1 MYLSRKIEY
10 FYLIKLIEVIKI
22 KKFYTARYEPIFMRS
37 VVKPN
42 ILKPLL
48 EYILE
53 KEIVELEILNPNL
66 VQDYFKVRGQR
77 LDVLVKTKEDIIN
90 VEINSNYNEEILIR
104 NLHYIFKLASEN
116 TKRGNKYK
124 IDNKIVQINLNF
136 SNSKYEKCEYLLYD
150 KRNELIL
157 TDYIKIYNI
166 GIDKYIKNYYN
177 NGKKFTKGEDLIIM
191 LDLDKKELEELSE
204 KSDIVDNFK
213 DDVIKA
219 NEDEFVVEWISRE
232 EEQKQYEE
240 VMYEKGLNQGKQQ
253 GLLEG
258 IEQGIEKGLKKGIEK
273 TNIDN
278 ARKMLELNMDLD
290 VIRKITGLTIEQI
303 NDLK

>member
-1 MYLSRKIEY
+1 
-10 FYLIKLIEVIKI
+10 
-22 KKFYTARYEPIFMRS
+22 MRS

-66 VQDYFKVRGQR
+66 IQDYFKVRGQR

-213 DDVIKA
+213 EDVIKA
-219 NEDEFVVEWISRE
+219 NEDEFVVEWISKE

-240 VMYEKGLNQGKQQ
+240 VMYEKGLNQGLNRGKQQ

-258 IEQGIEKGLKKGIEK
+258 IEQGIEQGFKKGVKK
-273 TNIDN
+273 TNINN

-290 VIRKITGLTIEQI
+290 MISKITGLTKEEIKGLR
-303 NDLK
+303 N

>member
-1 MYLSRKIEY
+1 MDY

-66 VQDYFKVRGQR
+66 IQDYFKVRGQR

-213 DDVIKA
+213 EDVIKA
-219 NEDEFVVEWISRE
+219 NEDEFVVEWISKE

-240 VMYEKGLNQGKQQ
+240 VMYEKGLNQGLNRGKQQ

-258 IEQGIEKGLKKGIEK
+258 IEQGIEQGFKKGVKK
-273 TNIDN
+273 TNINN

-290 VIRKITGLTIEQI
+290 MISKITGLTKEEIKGLR
-303 NDLK
+303 N

>member
-1 MYLSRKIEY
+1 M
-10 FYLIKLIEVIKI
+10 

-53 KEIVELEILNPNL
+53 KEIIELQILNPNL
-66 VQDYFKVRGQR
+66 IQDTYKTRGQR
-77 LDVLVKTKEDIIN
+77 LDLLVKTKDEMIN
-90 VEINSNYNEEILIR
+90 VEINSNYNETIMIR

-136 SNSKYEKCEYLLYD
+136 SNSKYEKCEYILYD

-213 DDVIKA
+213 EDVIKA
-219 NEDEFVVEWISRE
+219 NEDEFVVDWISRE

-258 IEQGIEKGLKKGIEK
+258 IEQGIEQGFKKGVKK
-273 TNIDN
+273 TNINN

-290 VIRKITGLTIEQI
+290 MISKITGLTKEEIKGLR
-303 NDLK
+303 N

>member
-1 MYLSRKIEY
+1 
-10 FYLIKLIEVIKI
+10 
-22 KKFYTARYEPIFMRS
+22 MRS

-66 VQDYFKVRGQR
+66 IQDYFKLRGQR

-157 TDYIKIYNI
+157 TDYIKIYKI

-213 DDVIKA
+213 EDVIKA
-219 NEDEFVVEWISRE
+219 NEDEFVVEWISKE

-240 VMYEKGLNQGKQQ
+240 VMYEKGLNQGLNRGKQQ

-258 IEQGIEKGLKKGIEK
+258 IEQGIEQGFKKGVKK
-273 TNIDN
+273 TNINN

-290 VIRKITGLTIEQI
+290 MISKITGLTKEEIKGLR
-303 NDLK
+303 N

>member
-1 MYLSRKIEY
+1 M
-10 FYLIKLIEVIKI
+10 

-66 VQDYFKVRGQR
+66 IQDYFKSRGQR

-136 SNSKYEKCEYLLYD
+136 SNSKYEKCEYILYD

-219 NEDEFVVEWISRE
+219 NED
-232 EEQKQYEE
+232 
-240 VMYEKGLNQGKQQ
+240 
-253 GLLEG
+253 
-258 IEQGIEKGLKKGIEK
+258 
-273 TNIDN
+273 
-278 ARKMLELNMDLD
+278 
-290 VIRKITGLTIEQI
+290 
-303 NDLK
+303 

>member
-1 MYLSRKIEY
+1 
-10 FYLIKLIEVIKI
+10 
-22 KKFYTARYEPIFMRS
+22 MRA

-48 EYILE
+48 EHILE
-53 KEIVELEILNPNL
+53 KEIIELEILNPNL
-66 VQDYFKVRGQR
+66 IQDCFRLRGQR
-77 LDVLVKTKEDIIN
+77 LDLLVKTKEEVIN
-90 VEINSNYNEEILIR
+90 VELNSNYNEEILIR

-116 TKRGNKYK
+116 TERGNKYK
-124 IDNKIVQINLNF
+124 VKNKIVQINLNF
-136 SNSKYEKCEYLLYD
+136 INSKYEKCEYLLYD
-150 KRNELIL
+150 KKHEIEL
-157 TDYIKIYNI
+157 TDYIKICNI
-166 GIDKYIKNYYN
+166 GIDKYIENYYN
-177 NGKKFTKGEDLIIM
+177 NSKKFTKGEELVIM

-213 DDVIKA
+213 EDVIKA
-219 NEDEFVVEWISRE
+219 NEDEFVVDWISRE

-240 VMYEKGLNQGKQQ
+240 VMYEKGLNQGLNRGKQQ

-258 IEQGIEKGLKKGIEK
+258 IEQGIEQGFKKGVKK
-273 TNIDN
+273 TNINN

-303 NDLK
+303 KSLRN

>member
-1 MYLSRKIEY
+1 
-10 FYLIKLIEVIKI
+10 
-22 KKFYTARYEPIFMRS
+22 MRS

-66 VQDYFKVRGQR
+66 IQDYFKVRGQR

-213 DDVIKA
+213 EDVIKA

-258 IEQGIEKGLKKGIEK
+258 IEQGFKKGVKK
-273 TNIDN
+273 TNINN

-290 VIRKITGLTIEQI
+290 MISKITGLTKEEIKGLR
-303 NDLK
+303 N

>member
-1 MYLSRKIEY
+1 
-10 FYLIKLIEVIKI
+10 
-22 KKFYTARYEPIFMRS
+22 MRS

-66 VQDYFKVRGQR
+66 IQDYFKVRGQR
-77 LDVLVKTKEDIIN
+77 LDALVKTKEDIIN

-136 SNSKYEKCEYLLYD
+136 SNSKYEKCEYILYD

-213 DDVIKA
+213 EDVIKA
-219 NEDEFVVEWISRE
+219 NEDEFVVEWISKE

-240 VMYEKGLNQGKQQ
+240 VMYEKGLNQGLNRGKQQ

-258 IEQGIEKGLKKGIEK
+258 IEQGIEQGFKKGVKK
-273 TNIDN
+273 TNINN

-290 VIRKITGLTIEQI
+290 MISKITGLTKEEIKGLR
-303 NDLK
+303 N

>member
-1 MYLSRKIEY
+1 
-10 FYLIKLIEVIKI
+10 
-22 KKFYTARYEPIFMRS
+22 MRS

-66 VQDYFKVRGQR
+66 IQDYFKVRGQR

-136 SNSKYEKCEYLLYD
+136 SNSKYEKCEYILYD

-177 NGKKFTKGEDLIIM
+177 NGKKFTRGEDLIIM

-303 NDLK
+303 KSLRN

>member
-1 MYLSRKIEY
+1 MDY

-66 VQDYFKVRGQR
+66 VQDYFKLRGQR

-136 SNSKYEKCEYLLYD
+136 SNSKYEKCEYILYD

-157 TDYIKIYNI
+157 TDYIKSS
-166 GIDKYIKNYYN
+166 
-177 NGKKFTKGEDLIIM
+177 
-191 LDLDKKELEELSE
+191 SE
-204 KSDIVDNFK
+204 K
-213 DDVIKA
+213 
-219 NEDEFVVEWISRE
+219 
-232 EEQKQYEE
+232 
-240 VMYEKGLNQGKQQ
+240 LN
-253 GLLEG
+253 
-258 IEQGIEKGLKKGIEK
+258 
-273 TNIDN
+273 
-278 ARKMLELNMDLD
+278 
-290 VIRKITGLTIEQI
+290 
-303 NDLK
+303 

>member
-1 MYLSRKIEY
+1 MDN

-278 ARKMLELNMDLD
+278 ARKMLKLNMDLD

-303 NDLK
+303 KSLRN

>member
-1 MYLSRKIEY
+1 M
-10 FYLIKLIEVIKI
+10 

-53 KEIVELEILNPNL
+53 KEIIELQILNPNL
-66 VQDYFKVRGQR
+66 IQDTYKTRGQR
-77 LDVLVKTKEDIIN
+77 LDLLVKTKDEIIN
-90 VEINSNYNEEILIR
+90 VEINSNYNETIMIR

-116 TKRGNKYK
+116 TERGNKYK

-136 SNSKYEKCEYLLYD
+136 INSQHEKCEYLLYD
-150 KRNELIL
+150 KTHKIEL

-177 NGKKFTKGEDLIIM
+177 NSKKFTKGEELIIM
-191 LDLDKKELEELSE
+191 LDLEKKELEELSE
-204 KSDIVDNFK
+204 KSEIVDNFK
-213 DDVIKA
+213 EDVIKA
-219 NEDEFVVEWISRE
+219 NEDELIVNWISRE

-240 VMYEKGLNQGKQQ
+240 VLYEKGINQGIVQGKQQ
-253 GLLEG
+253 GLSEG
-258 IEQGIEKGLKKGIEK
+258 IKKNK
-273 TNIDN
+273 IDTVK
-278 ARKMLELNMDLD
+278 KMLELNMDLETISK
-290 VIRKITGLTIEQI
+290 VVGLTVEEI

>member
-1 MYLSRKIEY
+1 MWI
-10 FYLIKLIEVIKI
+10 
-22 KKFYTARYEPIFMRS
+22 
-37 VVKPN
+37 
-42 ILKPLL
+42 
-48 EYILE
+48 
-53 KEIVELEILNPNL
+53 
-66 VQDYFKVRGQR
+66 
-77 LDVLVKTKEDIIN
+77 
-90 VEINSNYNEEILIR
+90 
-104 NLHYIFKLASEN
+104 
-116 TKRGNKYK
+116 
-124 IDNKIVQINLNF
+124 
-136 SNSKYEKCEYLLYD
+136 LLYD
-150 KRNELIL
+150 KRNESIL

-213 DDVIKA
+213 EDVIKA

-240 VMYEKGLNQGKQQ
+240 VMYEKGITQ
-253 GLLEG
+253 G
-258 IEQGIEKGLKKGIEK
+258 IEQNKQ
-273 TNIDN
+273 DN

-290 VIRKITGLTIEQI
+290 VISKITGLTIKQI

>member
-1 MYLSRKIEY
+1 M
-10 FYLIKLIEVIKI
+10 

-53 KEIVELEILNPNL
+53 KEIIELQILNPNL
-66 VQDYFKVRGQR
+66 IQDTYKTRGQR
-77 LDVLVKTKEDIIN
+77 LDLLVKTKDEMIN
-90 VEINSNYNEEILIR
+90 VEINSNYNETIMIR

-136 SNSKYEKCEYLLYD
+136 SNSKYEKCEYILYD

-213 DDVIKA
+213 EDVIKA
-219 NEDEFVVEWISRE
+219 NEDEFVVDWISRE

-240 VMYEKGLNQGKQQ
+240 VMYEKGITQ
-253 GLLEG
+253 G
-258 IEQGIEKGLKKGIEK
+258 IEQNKQ
-273 TNIDN
+273 DN

-290 VIRKITGLTIEQI
+290 VISKITGLTIKQI

>member
-1 MYLSRKIEY
+1 M
-10 FYLIKLIEVIKI
+10 

-136 SNSKYEKCEYLLYD
+136 SNSKYEKCEYILYD

-177 NGKKFTKGEDLIIM
+177 NGKKFTRGEDLIIM

-213 DDVIKA
+213 EDVIKA
-219 NEDEFVVEWISRE
+219 NEDEFVVEWISKE

-240 VMYEKGLNQGKQQ
+240 VMYEKGLNQGLNRGKQQ

-258 IEQGIEKGLKKGIEK
+258 IEQGIEQGFKKGVKK
-273 TNIDN
+273 TNINN

-290 VIRKITGLTIEQI
+290 MISKITGLTKEEIKGLR
-303 NDLK
+303 N

>member
-1 MYLSRKIEY
+1 
-10 FYLIKLIEVIKI
+10 
-22 KKFYTARYEPIFMRS
+22 MRS

-150 KRNELIL
+150 KRNESIL

-213 DDVIKA
+213 EDVIKA
-219 NEDEFVVEWISRE
+219 NEDEFVVEWISKE

-240 VMYEKGLNQGKQQ
+240 VMYEKGLNQGLNRGKQQ

-258 IEQGIEKGLKKGIEK
+258 IEQGIEQGFKKGVKK
-273 TNIDN
+273 TNINN

-290 VIRKITGLTIEQI
+290 MISKITGLTKEEIKGLR
-303 NDLK
+303 N